1 MPRPAHRPPHVP
13 TDKNRAIIKVMT
25 AGGIE
30 QVHIASVLGI
40 SEPTLRKYYKH
51 EIKIGAHE
59 ANAKVVGALL
69 TNATTGK
76 NVIAQIWWT
85 KTRLGWKETQTVE
98 TVGKDGQPIKQ
109 EVTYRWAE
117 AVKEP

>member
-1 MPRPAHRPPHVP
+1 
-13 TDKNRAIIKVMT
+13 MT

-30 QVHIASVLGI
+30 QVHIAAVIGI

-51 EIKIGAHE
+51 EIKVGAHE

-85 KTRLGWKETQTVE
+85 KTRLGWKETTTVE
-98 TVGKDGQPIKQ
+98 QVGKDGKPIQ
-109 EVTYRWAE
+109 SEVTYRWAE
-117 AVKEP
+117 AVKPE

>member
-1 MPRPAHRPPHVP
+1 
-13 TDKNRAIIKVMT
+13 MT

-30 QVHIASVLGI
+30 QIHIAAVLGI
-40 SEPTLRKYYKH
+40 SGPTLRKHYKK
-51 EIKIGAHE
+51 EIAVGAHE

-98 TVGKDGQPIKQ
+98 TTGKDGRPIEQ
-109 EVTYRWAE
+109 TVTYRWADK
-117 AVKEP
+117 V